1 MMGRTRRQFVID
13 ICKVSAAT
21 TFCWTSRGFASPS
34 GLPLGL
40 QLFSVREMLSKDFE
54 GTLKQVA
61 SLGYREVEAAGFYSR
76 SPAQVKAAMQA
87 AGLSCVS
94 AHYSFDDLSNSLEE
108 IIAYGRALGLQYIIC
123 GFPGFKDSS
132 RVKGK
137 SYNAQIQSFT
147 LDDLRWSAE
156 RFNDFGRK
164 IKVAGMKFGYH
175 NHTME
180 FPPRDGV
187 IPFDEM
193 IRLTDPELV
202 CFELDCGW
210 VIVGGGDPVAY
221 LQRYPRRIAMLHI
234 KDFKPTGRPFSIT
247 DSPPA
252 AELGRGTIDNRR
264 ILAAGQA
271 AGIRHRFVEQ
281 EDYDMSPLD
290 ALKKDAEYMRDI
302 HL

>member
-1 MMGRTRRQFVID
+1 MGRTRRQIVID
-13 ICKVSAAT
+13 ILRVSAT
-21 TFCWTSRGFASPS
+21 TVLGPTAGAFVARPR
-34 GLPLGL
+34 LPLGL
-40 QLFSVREMLSKDFE
+40 QLFSVREMLGKDFE

-61 SLGYREVEAAGFYSR
+61 SLGYREVEAAGFYGH

-94 AHYSFDDLSNSLEE
+94 AHYSFDELSHSLEE

-123 GFPGFKDSS
+123 GFPGFKDPS

-137 SYNAQIQSFT
+137 SYSAQIESFT

-156 RFNDFGRK
+156 RFNEFGRK
-164 IKVAGMKFGYH
+164 VKAAGMKFGYH

-187 IPFDEM
+187 VPFDEV
-193 IRLTDPELV
+193 IRLTDPDLV

-234 KDFKPTGRPFSIT
+234 KDFKPTGKPLSIT

-252 AELGRGTIDNRR
+252 AELGPGNDR
-264 ILAAGQA
+264 
-271 AGIRHRFVEQ
+271 
-281 EDYDMSPLD
+281 
-290 ALKKDAEYMRDI
+290 
-302 HL
+302 